1 MIRRDRT
8 TREIQVSLT
17 YIEDEHRNLDK
28 SFVYIFVFLYS
39 HSHYNDYIRSVASI
53 AKAQLCL
60 SRPSIIISFCRTIC
74 HPITLWLLSLSFTK
88 PEPRLQSITDSRG
101 NPLLPARVSTII
113 IFICINFMFYFTA
126 YAQITNDLLKNCDKF
141 KIKNDT
147 KIKQSILHLTQG
159 VIKLIMAYKWSEKS
173 LIMLCGDVERNPGP
187 IDISLV
193 TLNCRGLKNK
203 EKFNQLMTRLQNSHP
218 VTSNLIIALQETHVE
233 KSNLKFKWKGN
244 YIFTEGLG
252 SQGGGDNTSKRQH

>member
-1 MIRRDRT
+1 
-8 TREIQVSLT
+8 
-17 YIEDEHRNLDK
+17 
-28 SFVYIFVFLYS
+28 
-39 HSHYNDYIRSVASI
+39 
-53 AKAQLCL
+53 
-60 SRPSIIISFCRTIC
+60 
-74 HPITLWLLSLSFTK
+74 
-88 PEPRLQSITDSRG
+88 
-101 NPLLPARVSTII
+101 
-113 IFICINFMFYFTA
+113 MFYFTA
-126 YAQITNDLLKNCDKF
+126 YAQITNDLLKNSDKF

-147 KIKQSILHLTQG
+147 KIKRSILHLTQG

-252 SQGGGDNTSKRQH
+252 SQGGG